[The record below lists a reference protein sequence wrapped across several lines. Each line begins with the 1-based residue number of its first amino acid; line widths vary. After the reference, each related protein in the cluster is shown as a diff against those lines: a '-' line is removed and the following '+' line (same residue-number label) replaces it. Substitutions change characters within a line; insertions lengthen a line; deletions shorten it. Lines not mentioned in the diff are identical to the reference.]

1 MNYMNSDD
9 HTVAEEVRHLSVLI
23 EEVISQNQA
32 VLEIVSDNQR
42 VLQDV
47 PKRDE
52 FNELKAEVATI
63 RAAVTDTGK
72 ELKLHDRRITKL
84 ENTILS

>member
-1 MNYMNSDD
+1 MANDKNYTDVLLEDMNAKM
-9 HTVAEEVRHLSVLI
+9 
-23 EEVISQNQA
+23 QA

-42 VLQDV
+42 VLQDI

-52 FNELKAEVATI
+52 FNELKTEVATI
-63 RAAVTDTGK
+63 RPAVTDTNK

-84 ENTILS
+84 ENLSHSH

>member
-1 MNYMNSDD
+1 MKTDD
-9 HTVAEEVRHLSVLI
+9 ADFAQEVRHLSMLV
-23 EEVISQNQA
+23 EEVISQNKA
-32 VLEIVSDNQR
+32 VLEIVADNQR
-42 VLQDV
+42 VLQDI

-63 RAAVTDTGK
+63 RAAVTDTNK

-84 ENTILS
+84 ETLSHSH

>member
-1 MNYMNSDD
+1 MANDKNYTDVLLEDMNAKM
-9 HTVAEEVRHLSVLI
+9 
-23 EEVISQNQA
+23 QA

-42 VLQDV
+42 VLQDI

-52 FNELKAEVATI
+52 FNELKTEVTTI
-63 RAAVTDTGK
+63 RAAVIDTNK

-84 ENTILS
+84 ENLSHSH

>member
-1 MNYMNSDD
+1 MAKDDNYTDILLEEMNSKM
-9 HTVAEEVRHLSVLI
+9 
-23 EEVISQNQA
+23 QA

-42 VLQDV
+42 VLQDI

-52 FNELKAEVATI
+52 FNELKADVATI
-63 RAAVTDTGK
+63 RAAVTDTNK

-84 ENTILS
+84 EKLSHSH

>member
-1 MNYMNSDD
+1 MAKDDNYTNVLLEEMNSK
-9 HTVAEEVRHLSVLI
+9 I
-23 EEVISQNQA
+23 QA
-32 VLEIVSDNQR
+32 VLESVSDSQR
-42 VLQDV
+42 ALQDV

-63 RAAVTDTGK
+63 KAAVTDTNK

-84 ENTILS
+84 EKLSHSH

>member
-1 MNYMNSDD
+1 MANDKNYTDVLLEDMNAKM
-9 HTVAEEVRHLSVLI
+9 
-23 EEVISQNQA
+23 QA

-42 VLQDV
+42 VLQDI

-52 FNELKAEVATI
+52 FNELKTEVATI
-63 RAAVTDTGK
+63 RAAVTDTNK

-84 ENTILS
+84 ENLSHSH